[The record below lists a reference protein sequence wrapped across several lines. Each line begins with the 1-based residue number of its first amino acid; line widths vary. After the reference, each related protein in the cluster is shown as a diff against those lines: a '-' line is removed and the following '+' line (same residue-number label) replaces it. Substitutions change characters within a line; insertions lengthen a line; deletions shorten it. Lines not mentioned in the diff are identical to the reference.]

1 MKDAMKINA
10 NIENRVETIK
20 PLLGALILIFGI
32 GLILFSNWGGGINT
46 ANILIG
52 LFLAVFGVSIS
63 LNGRTD
69 NIPNTNVEETTT
81 SLKENKRSLGN
92 HVTIV
97 EEVVTRTVKNENMW
111 GWVKWV
117 MITQKEMKK

>member
-1 MKDAMKINA
+1 MKDAMKIKV

-20 PLLGALILIFGI
+20 FLLGALILIFGI

-63 LNGRTD
+63 LNGIND
-69 NIPNTNVEETTT
+69 DIPNKNVEEITA

-92 HVTIV
+92 HVITV
-97 EEVVTRTVKNENMW
+97 EEVVKRTVKNET
-111 GWVKWV
+111 
-117 MITQKEMKK
+117 I